1 MKTNEHNSENGA
13 DSSVCDRQRIAVIDD
28 EYIWLKTF
36 KRILRDRNYSVDTY
50 ANPQEF
56 LTEIAQHPNKY
67 AGIICDI
74 KMPQMSGYQVF
85 EAVKQNQETQNIPF
99 LIVSGVLTQDHN
111 LSKVQG
117 MPYVSKLDDNLRA
130 KLFEELIDVI
140 ENWPKVKIYLQ
151 SKNVPEDK
159 IEFICQFHINYH
171 KYFNEILEY
180 VIKMEQAC
188 VNYDDAKISIINQ
201 ECNAFMTDIHKTCM
215 GIITILQN
223 SPEASNLVKKVC
235 ERGRT
240 SLTMIQHFQFLL
252 TETPTSNKEFRTF
265 LHECKESLE
274 KIIIGAEK
282 GFNLRDPEMRF

>member
-1 MKTNEHNSENGA
+1 M
-13 DSSVCDRQRIAVIDD
+13 SSHRDKLKIAVIDD

-36 KRILRDRNYSVDTY
+36 IRIFKGSNYSVDTY
-50 ANPQEF
+50 ANPHEF
-56 LTEIAQHPNKY
+56 LSEITKHPNKY

-85 EAVKQNQETQNIPF
+85 ESVKQNKETQKIPF

-140 ENWPKVKIYLQ
+140 ENWPKVKTYLQ

-159 IEFICQFHINYH
+159 IDVICQFHINYH
-171 KYFNEILEY
+171 KYFNEILKY
-180 VIKMEQAC
+180 IHKMEQAC

-201 ECNAFMTDIHKTCM
+201 ECNAFMTDIRDTCM

-223 SPEASNLVKKVC
+223 TPEASNLVKKMC

-252 TETPTSNKEFRTF
+252 TETPTSNNEFRTF
-265 LHECKESLE
+265 LHECRESLE
-274 KIIIGAEK
+274 KIIIGAEQ
-282 GFNLRDPEMRF
+282 GFNLRDPGMQS